1 MTQPLL
7 VICPTL
13 FKMLLMAQSLLV
25 SLPVDLCLKKKSYM
39 ICNCTPKN
47 SNKKMQSLKHSVQPC
62 STFHLS
68 HTPVVSQASGEH
80 RQAYDSLLDVL
91 QTRNSQTSCST
102 VIKAPVRTEHPSI
115 KFWTKQEWMAN
126 CSDDITTTDKTRGK
140 SRAAQGINVTMRFAE
155 LEDGTIVDGHAA
167 GNIRRCAR
175 SAWVHLAN
183 KGEAPSKWRSASAVV
198 IRSYHD
204 EMYRRF
210 PFLQYCDNDW
220 KAEQIAID
228 NYPSWYNSWCK
239 KTNTARSSVNN
250 IKDEREE
257 PLVSTKR
264 PNDTALDTETK
275 RIKVAPQAASVT
287 IQVDGAVG
295 SSDLNFKVR
304 YE

>member
-1 MTQPLL
+1 
-7 VICPTL
+7 
-13 FKMLLMAQSLLV
+13 
-25 SLPVDLCLKKKSYM
+25 
-39 ICNCTPKN
+39 
-47 SNKKMQSLKHSVQPC
+47 
-62 STFHLS
+62 
-68 HTPVVSQASGEH
+68 
-80 RQAYDSLLDVL
+80 
-91 QTRNSQTSCST
+91 
-102 VIKAPVRTEHPSI
+102 
-115 KFWTKQEWMAN
+115 
-126 CSDDITTTDKTRGK
+126 
-140 SRAAQGINVTMRFAE
+140 MRFAE